1 MKRFA
6 ALVLAAAILTS
17 PVFADSNESRPRVCR
32 PDTAQAEEVA
42 RPKAV
47 RKSDDASEEIR
58 PVDDCD
64 PSQEE
69 FLPPLENGWIT
80 VSRASG
86 NCTFPARFILCA
98 AMNPCPCGRGEYE
111 LGCTCRPEEKRR
123 YRKKISGPLLDR
135 IDLQVEV
142 RQLSEAELLTAER
155 EMTATPRKAGR
166 RGDFSFGKL
175 RRILRRKRH
184 FMPRFRLL

>member
-80 VSRASG
+80 ASYGSYSGHVGTNFSAEEGSAVRASKSGTVSFAGWKKGLG
-86 NCTFPARFILCA
+86 NTVILDHSDGWQSWYSHCSSLSVEEGEHVCQGDELGILGKTGMA
-98 AMNPCPCGRGEYE
+98 TGLTCQLFLLHDGEYQN
-111 LGCTCRPEEKRR
+111 PETLLKLEK
-123 YRKKISGPLLDR
+123 
-135 IDLQVEV
+135 
-142 RQLSEAELLTAER
+142 
-155 EMTATPRKAGR
+155 
-166 RGDFSFGKL
+166 
-175 RRILRRKRH
+175 
-184 FMPRFRLL
+184 